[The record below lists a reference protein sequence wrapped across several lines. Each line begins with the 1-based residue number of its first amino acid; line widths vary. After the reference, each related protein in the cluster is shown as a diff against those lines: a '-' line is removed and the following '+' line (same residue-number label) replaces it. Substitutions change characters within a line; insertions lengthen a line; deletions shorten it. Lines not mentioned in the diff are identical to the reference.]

1 MENKLIYLELLDSY
15 RGEID
20 IFEVVLTFI
29 KYVSFRWGV
38 WMYVYVC
45 GKEGSVK
52 SFGLIGCKD

>member
-15 RGEID
+15 KGEID

-29 KYVSFRWGV
+29 KYVNFRWGV

-45 GKEGSVK
+45 GKRG
-52 SFGLIGCKD
+52 